1 MQQGGGGWCE
11 VLGSVTSDQ
20 HSAGWLGG
28 WVAVGGG
35 QSLGGGHQGRLAA
48 RAGTGWRTSGLP
60 AEMKNDRAGAP
71 ESPSLGE
78 QELFSYVRNNDSSKK
93 KKNRNRI
100 SDRPGKDS
108 STF

>member
-1 MQQGGGGWCE
+1 MQLGGGGWCE
-11 VLGSVTSDQ
+11 VLGSVTSDR
-20 HSAGWLGG
+20 ALG
-28 WVAVGGG
+28 WVAVGSGR
-35 QSLGGGHQGRLAA
+35 SLGGSRQGRLVA

-93 KKNRNRI
+93 KKI
-100 SDRPGKDS
+100 ETELVTGPEKILPPSKTD
-108 STF
+108 T

>member
-1 MQQGGGGWCE
+1 MQQGSGWCE

-35 QSLGGGHQGRLAA
+35 RSLGGSRQGRLVA

-93 KKNRNRI
+93 KK
-100 SDRPGKDS
+100 K
-108 STF
+108 